1 MFKYI
6 ILITFPSFTRYY
18 KNEKK
23 YYLML
28 YLRAIFLFLCALSI
42 KNVGLMRKCHGAKL
56 HRVPPPIIC
65 SALLF
70 WKDNQIFWYRSP

>member
-6 ILITFPSFTRYY
+6 ILIRFHSFTRYY

-42 KNVGLMRKCHGAKL
+42 KNVGLLSGAKL
-56 HRVPPPIIC
+56 HRVPPQIIC
-65 SALLF
+65 SAF
-70 WKDNQIFWYRSP
+70 FYFGKTIRSSGTGHRR

>member
-6 ILITFPSFTRYY
+6 ILIRFHSFTRYY
-18 KNEKK
+18 KNKKK

-42 KNVGLMRKCHGAKL
+42 KTVGLMSGAKL
-56 HRVPPPIIC
+56 HRVPLR
-65 SALLF
+65 SFAVRLF
-70 WKDNQIFWYRSP
+70 WNDNQIFWYRSP